1 MYASQPGFQMI
12 PIDSSAAHDEQG
24 AGLLALRDFG
34 KPTGAIVLV
43 RAALAFALWIP
54 SAWTADLAPNGQS
67 PRASVA
73 GEPQRVALSSIQAFD
88 AGGRALVRWETS
100 FEVGVLGFDL
110 FREAGG
116 QWIKVNGG
124 VVPAQDAMAG
134 GRYHQVDKTASA
146 PGPHRYR
153 LEALLDTARTV
164 EVGTAT
170 LEAAEKTDTRDLEPQ
185 FSQPKVGPAT
195 RTQPAREGRDGVRL
209 ASPPSI
215 DLTDPTCD
223 ASIKIAT
230 PRPTGMCFVSA
241 AGIAEA
247 VGQPAAVVE
256 SWIAAGT
263 LALFQ
268 SDNEQ
273 QVNYIPGNG
282 YLNSANPTAPGFFFY
297 AHAHVNNY
305 TYQNVYWLRAGHNAY
320 TTVDNGTPAAAPET
334 DYYWAV
340 FEKED
345 DRFSAASSV
354 FDEEADFWM
363 MASVLSGSTSD
374 TWTSDVFLLYRVMK
388 TEGLV
393 GTLKLRLHGGSET
406 AHLFEV
412 RVNGTLVGQGSFFGR
427 VPAEFAYPVPA
438 SLLLDRLVDTPSYN
452 NRIAVQEISSPTISR
467 VYIDGFELTYPHNYY
482 STEGFLEAP
491 ADGHANISASA
502 FYSYEPT
509 VYDITDPK
517 NLKLV
522 GNVLHQRTSTTTP
535 YTTTF
540 RTSDGARYLILQ
552 HRYSPIRV
560 PRPPFSV
567 PRSLTLVRPA
577 HLADP
582 AARASYVI
590 VTTPSLV
597 PSAEAM
603 ANHRQSS
610 FRTKIVL
617 LDDIYNEFSQGLTTP
632 HAIADFL
639 RVAHQTWAV
648 PPRYLLLLGDGTYD
662 YRDLMGYGEN
672 LVPPLM
678 LRTDYGLQATDSRY
692 GNVLDDGVPRVSVGR
707 IPVVSPAQFDGA
719 LAKIRVYESSV
730 VPASLRALLVA
741 DRPDAAGDFV
751 ANISSVGRILDPVYD
766 TNWMY
771 YPAPY
776 PVGLNPPAIDPEP
789 VRAGIRDALNG
800 GVDILEYVGHGS
812 RSQLGVAGYLKLSD
826 VPALAPSD
834 RLPIMVVM
842 TCVVGDFSGPNY
854 PSLAEGMLI
863 TAGRGAVAVVAPSG
877 LSYDADAEWINRRLL
892 QGLAGNTSSR
902 LGDYTMQSF
911 ALYNQGAARA
921 TPVWMYNI
929 IGDPALKIRTPAQ

>member
-1 MYASQPGFQMI
+1 M
-12 PIDSSAAHDEQG
+12 AATLC
-24 AGLLALRDFG
+24 LLG
-34 KPTGAIVLV
+34 
-43 RAALAFALWIP
+43 AALSLTLGISP
-54 SAWTADLAPNGQS
+54 VMGADLVPDEARS
-67 PRASVA
+67 RASVA

-88 AGGRALVRWETS
+88 AGGKALVRWETS
-100 FEVGVLGFDL
+100 LEVGVLGFDL
-110 FREAGG
+110 FREADGR
-116 QWIKVNGG
+116 WVKVNVGI
-124 VVPAQDAMAG
+124 VPAQDAMAG

-170 LEAAEKTDTRDLEPQ
+170 LEAAEKVDTPDLAPQ

-195 RTQPAREGRDGVRL
+195 RTQPARKGRDGVHL

-215 DLTDPTCD
+215 DLTDPACN

-230 PRPTGMCFVSA
+230 PRPSGMCFVSA

-247 VGQPAAVVE
+247 VGQPPAVAE
-256 SWIAAGT
+256 AWIAAGT

-282 YLNSANPTAPGFFFY
+282 YLSSTSPTAPGFFFY
-297 AHAHVNNY
+297 AQAHVNNY
-305 TYQNVYWLRAGHNAY
+305 TYNNVYWLRAGLNSY
-320 TTVDNGTPAAAPET
+320 TTVDNGTPSVPPAT

-340 FEKED
+340 LEKED

-363 MASVLSGSTSD
+363 MASVLSGSASD
-374 TWTSDVFLLYRVMK
+374 TWTSDAFLLYRVVK

-393 GTLKLRLHGGSET
+393 GTLKLRVHGGSET

-412 RVNGTLVGQGSFFGR
+412 QVNGTPVGQGSFFGR

-438 SLLLDRLVDTPSYN
+438 SLLLDRLVDTTSYN
-452 NRIAVQEISSPTISR
+452 NQITVREISSPTISR

-482 STEGFLEAP
+482 SPEGFLEAP
-491 ADGHANISASA
+491 VDGHANISASA
-502 FYSYEPT
+502 FYSYAPT
-509 VYDITDPK
+509 VYEITDLK
-517 NLKLV
+517 NIKLV
-522 GNVLHQRTSTTTP
+522 GNVIHERASTTTP

-540 RTSDGARYLILQ
+540 RTSEGARYLILQ
-552 HRYSPIRV
+552 HRYSPLRV

-582 AARASYVI
+582 ATRASYLI
-590 VTTPSLV
+590 ITAPSLV
-597 PSAEAM
+597 PAAEAM
-603 ANHRQSS
+603 ADYRQPA

-617 LDDIYNEFSQGLTTP
+617 LDDIYNEFSHGLTTP

-639 RVAHQTWAV
+639 RAAHQTWAV
-648 PPRYLLLLGDGTYD
+648 PPRYVLLLGDGTYD
-662 YRDLMGYGEN
+662 YRNLMGYGDN
-672 LVPPLM
+672 LVPPSM
-678 LRTDYGLQATDSRY
+678 LRTDFGLQVTDSRY
-692 GNVLDDGVPRVSVGR
+692 GNVLNDGVPRAFVGR
-707 IPVVSPAQFDGA
+707 IPVLSPAEFDGV
-719 LAKIRVYESSV
+719 LTKIKEYESSV
-730 VPASLRALLVA
+730 VSPPLRALLVA

-751 ANISSVGRILDPVYD
+751 ANISGVGRILDPAYD

-776 PVGLNPPAIDPEP
+776 PVGSSPPPIDPEP
-789 VRAGIRDALNG
+789 VRAGIRNALNAG
-800 GVDILEYVGHGS
+800 ADLLEYVGHGS
-812 RSQLGVAGYLKLSD
+812 RSQLGGSGYLRVSD
-826 VPALAPSD
+826 IAGLDPND
-834 RLPIMVVM
+834 RLPMMIVM

-854 PSLAEGMLI
+854 PSLAEVMLI
-863 TAGRGAVAVVAPSG
+863 TAGRGAVAAVAPSG

-892 QGLAGNTSSR
+892 QGLTGNTSSR
-902 LGDYTMQSF
+902 LGDYATQSF
-911 ALYNQGAARA
+911 ALYNQGPTRS

-929 IGDPALKIRTPAQ
+929 IGDPALKIRTPAP